1 MMTNTATQ
9 IANLMMNNGKTAA
22 DMTHAVKVL
31 GNGSMQQGF
40 ARIGS
45 YFTKEA
51 AIAAAKGLAKGR
63 IQGGVVRV
71 LGTVAAGGI
80 IAYFVNKN
88 KQKADHEEEG
98 RRILQVMVEKASEDV
113 GEPEEN
119 AEVIFSGGNS
129 TENSDSKE

>member
-1 MMTNTATQ
+1 ME
-9 IANLMMNNGKTAA
+9 I
-22 DMTHAVKVL
+22 
-31 GNGSMQQGF
+31 
-40 ARIGS
+40 
-45 YFTKEA
+45 
-51 AIAAAKGLAKGR
+51 
-63 IQGGVVRV
+63 IQGASVKFAGAPPVNGFIIFSPIHRTVKMFITYFVVGVI
-71 LGTVAAGGI
+71 GTVAAGGI